1 MSNEIWVVADFK
13 LDGTIRK
20 VTYEA
25 LTETRR
31 KLLGKLGGKLCG
43 VLLGSGISGLASEMG
58 RYGAE
63 RVYVVDNDVL
73 RDSNPDGYVMA
84 LSELIKRYEP
94 HIVITGNTSFTEDY
108 FPRVAARVQAGVTM
122 DAIDIDLTDDKRL
135 KIQRYSHSSKV
146 INTQEFLDFK
156 PMMTTVRPNSF
167 KPEEDPKTPE
177 VINESVDLKPD
188 DMRTKVLEVK
198 TKKSDLPALTEA
210 DRVVAGGRGLGSEDN
225 FKYIYE
231 LANSFNAAPGA
242 TRAAVDAGFCPYDMQ
257 VGQTGKA
264 VSPSLYIGVA
274 ISGAIQHFSG
284 MGSSKVIVAINK
296 DPDAPIFKKCDYGIC
311 GDLFEVLPPLTEE
324 VKKLL
329 AQD

>member
-20 VTYEA
+20 VTFEA
-25 LTETRR
+25 LSEARR
-31 KLLGKLGGKLCG
+31 KLLGKLNGKLCG
-43 VLLGSGISGLASEMG
+43 VLPGSGISGLASEMG
-58 RYGAE
+58 KYGAE
-63 RVYVVDNDVL
+63 KVYVVDNDVL
-73 RDSNPDGYVMA
+73 RDSNPDGYVRA

-122 DAIDIDLTDDKRL
+122 DAIDIDITDDKRL

-177 VINESVDLKPD
+177 VINESVDLKPED
-188 DMRTKVLEVK
+188 IRIKVLEVK

-210 DRVVAGGRGLGSEDN
+210 DRVVSGGRGLGSEEN

-231 LANSFNAAPGA
+231 LAESFNAAPGA
-242 TRAAVDAGFCPYDMQ
+242 TRAAVDAGYCPYDMQ

>member
-1 MSNEIWVVADFK
+1 MSSDVWVVADLK

-20 VTYEA
+20 VTFEA
-25 LTETRR
+25 LSEAR
-31 KLLGKLGGKLCG
+31 KKLVSKLNGTLCG
-43 VLLGSGISGLASEMG
+43 VLLGSGVSGLAPELG
-58 RYGAE
+58 KYGAE
-63 RVYVVDNDVL
+63 KVFVVENDVL
-73 RDSNPDGYVMA
+73 KDSNPDGYTKA
-84 LSELIKRYEP
+84 LTELIKKYQP
-94 HIVITGNTSFTEDY
+94 YIVITGNTNLTEDY
-108 FPRVAARVQAGVTM
+108 FPRVAGRVQAGLTM
-122 DAIDIDLTDDKRL
+122 DAIDIDLTDDNRL
-135 KIQRYSHSSKV
+135 EVKRYSHSSKV
-146 INTQEFLDFK
+146 ISTQEFLDYK

-167 KPEEDPKTPE
+167 KPEEDAKSPE
-177 VINESVDLKPD
+177 IINETVEIKPD
-188 DMRTKVLEVK
+188 DTWINIVEVK

-210 DRVVAGGRGLGSEDN
+210 DRVVAGGRGLGSEEN
-225 FKYIYE
+225 FKHIYE
-231 LANSFNAAPGA
+231 LAEAFGAAPGA
-242 TRAAVDAGFCPYDMQ
+242 TRAAVDAGYCPYDMQ

-264 VSPSLYIGVA
+264 VSPSLYVGVA

>member
-25 LTETRR
+25 LTEARR

-58 RYGAE
+58 KYGAE
-63 RVYVVDNDVL
+63 RVYVVDNDL
-73 RDSNPDGYVMA
+73 LKDSNPDGYVKT
-84 LSELIKRYEP
+84 LSELIKKYEP
-94 HIVITGNTSFTEDY
+94 YIVITGNTSFAEDY

-122 DAIDIDLTDDKRL
+122 DAIDIDITDDRRL

-146 INTQEFLDFK
+146 INSQEFLDFK

-177 VINESVDLKPD
+177 VINESVDLKPED
-188 DMRTKVLEVK
+188 IRIKVLEVK

-210 DRVVAGGRGLGSEDN
+210 DRVVSGGRGLGSEDN

-231 LANSFNAAPGA
+231 LANSLNAAPGA

>member
-25 LTETRR
+25 LTEARR

-58 RYGAE
+58 KYGAE
-63 RVYVVDNDVL
+63 RVYVVDNDL
-73 RDSNPDGYVMA
+73 LKDSNPDGYVKT
-84 LSELIKRYEP
+84 LSELIKKYEP
-94 HIVITGNTSFTEDY
+94 YIVITGNTSFAEDY

-122 DAIDIDLTDDKRL
+122 DAIDIDITDDRRL

-146 INTQEFLDFK
+146 INSQEFLDFK

-177 VINESVDLKPD
+177 VINESVDLKPED
-188 DMRTKVLEVK
+188 IRIKVLEVK

-210 DRVVAGGRGLGSEDN
+210 DRVVSGGRGLGSEEN

-231 LANSFNAAPGA
+231 LAESFNAAPGA
-242 TRAAVDAGFCPYDMQ
+242 TRAAVDAGYCPYDMQ

-264 VSPSLYIGVA
+264 VSPSLYVGVA

>member
-1 MSNEIWVVADFK
+1 MSKEVWVVADRK

-20 VTYEA
+20 VTFEA
-25 LTETRR
+25 LTEAR
-31 KLLGKLGGKLCG
+31 KKLVGKLDGMLCG
-43 VLLGSGISGLASEMG
+43 VLLGFGVSDLATELG
-58 RYGAE
+58 KFGAE
-63 RVYVVDNDVL
+63 KVYVVDNDAL
-73 RDSNPDGYVMA
+73 KDSNPDGYTKA
-84 LSELIKRYEP
+84 LTDLIKKYEP
-94 HIVITGNTSFTEDY
+94 YIVITGNTNFTEDY
-108 FPRVAARVQAGVTM
+108 FPRVAGRVQAGLTM
-122 DAIDIDLTDDKRL
+122 DAIDIDLTDDNRL

-146 INTQEFLDFK
+146 ISTQEFLDFK

-167 KPEEDPKTPE
+167 KPEEDPKSPE
-177 VINESVDLKPD
+177 IINETVEIKPD
-188 DMRTKVLEVK
+188 DTWINIVEAK

-210 DRVVAGGRGLGSEDN
+210 DRVVAGGRGLGSEEN

-231 LANSFNAAPGA
+231 LAEAFGAAPGA
-242 TRAAVDAGFCPYDMQ
+242 TRAAVDAGYCPYDMQ

-264 VSPSLYIGVA
+264 VSPSLYVGVG

-311 GDLFEVLPPLTEE
+311 GDLFQVLPLLTEE

>member
-25 LTETRR
+25 LTEVRR
-31 KLLGKLGGKLCG
+31 KLIGKLNGTICG

-58 RYGAE
+58 KYGAE
-63 RVYVVDNDVL
+63 RLYVVDNDVL

-242 TRAAVDAGFCPYDMQ
+242 TRAAVDAGYCPYDMQ